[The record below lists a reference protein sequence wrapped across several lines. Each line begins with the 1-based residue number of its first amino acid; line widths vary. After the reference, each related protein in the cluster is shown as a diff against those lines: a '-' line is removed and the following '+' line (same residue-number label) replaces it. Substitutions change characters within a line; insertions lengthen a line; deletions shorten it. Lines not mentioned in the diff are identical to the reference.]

1 MEVIE
6 LDTGNCTCIT
16 KVDLIHPDFDI
27 MHV

>member
-6 LDTGNCTCIT
+6 LDTGNCTFIT